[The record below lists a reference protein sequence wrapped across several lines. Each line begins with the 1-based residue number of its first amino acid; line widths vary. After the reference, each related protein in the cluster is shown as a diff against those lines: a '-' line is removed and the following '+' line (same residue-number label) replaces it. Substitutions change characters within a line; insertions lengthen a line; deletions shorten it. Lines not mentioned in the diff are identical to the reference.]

1 MTNEA
6 RQRAEAMLQTYCGAD
21 DEEWAVAKRHNA
33 AFEAGLVKAIATYGA
48 SEYRRGL
55 EAKLHS
61 VELAAFY
68 NSGYRRGLEAAAKR
82 VEQILEVERHSTP
95 DERIGDGSVQTL
107 GVVLDHLD
115 DAMAELYRLA
125 QEGL

>member
-55 EAKLHS
+55 EAAAEAVQAMMFRNLENGKWSQHVLKG
-61 VELAAFY
+61 VGEIRTEL
-68 NSGYRRGLEAAAKR
+68 
-82 VEQILEVERHSTP
+82 
-95 DERIGDGSVQTL
+95 D
-107 GVVLDHLD
+107 
-115 DAMAELYRLA
+115 RLA
-125 QEGL
+125 QEGA